1 MAATW
6 VSKIGCGIFLAMC
19 QTISMSWRAA
29 WNTLTTFSSVI
40 SAKNGARSMPG
51 ASASTTTASSGL
63 AICATQSS
71 G

>member
-6 VSKIGCGIFLAMC
+6 VSKIGCGILPAMF

-29 WNTLTTFSSVI
+29 WKTLTTASLAKSS
-40 SAKNGARSMPG
+40 KNGVRSMPG
-51 ASASTTTASSGL
+51 ASASITTASSAV
-63 AICATQSS
+63 AICATQSR

>member
-6 VSKIGCGIFLAMC
+6 VSKIGCGIFFAMF

-29 WNTLTTFSSVI
+29 WNTLTTFSLVI
-40 SAKNGARSMPG
+40 SANKGARSMSL
-51 ASASTTTASSGL
+51 ASASTTTASSGE
-63 AICATQSS
+63 ANCATQSS

>member
-1 MAATW
+1 M
-6 VSKIGCGIFLAMC
+6 F

-40 SAKNGARSMPG
+40 SAKKGARSMPG
-51 ASASTTTASSGL
+51 ASASTTTASSGE
-63 AICATQSS
+63 ANCATQSS

>member
-6 VSKIGCGIFLAMC
+6 VSKIGCGIFRAMF
-19 QTISMSWRAA
+19 QKISMSWRAA
-29 WNTLTTFSSVI
+29 WNTLTTLSWVSS
-40 SAKNGARSMPG
+40 ANKGARSMPG
-51 ASASTTTASSGL
+51 ASVSTTAASSGL